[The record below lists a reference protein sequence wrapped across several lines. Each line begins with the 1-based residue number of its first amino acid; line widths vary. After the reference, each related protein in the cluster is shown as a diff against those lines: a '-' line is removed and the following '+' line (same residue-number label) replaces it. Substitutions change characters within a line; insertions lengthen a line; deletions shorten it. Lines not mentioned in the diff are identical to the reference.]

1 MKIYIEYN
9 DKPMV
14 SIDDVKFFTFSGG
27 EVHIQLPD
35 LNCADTAKIR
45 VTTRI
50 TNSDGVMELL
60 FVTDA
65 LRRKF
70 GTLVPIYVTIPYL
83 PYARQDKIS
92 ANGESLSL
100 KVFADLI
107 NSQNYTKVITYDA
120 HSDVASALINNL
132 QVITQKTIVHYV
144 ATSRHVAHLLLN
156 KVLIIPDHG
165 ASKKSYQLGEVLSP
179 SEFVQVDKARDEFG
193 NIVKTKVF
201 SDDLTGKDCLIVDDI
216 TDGGRSFIE
225 ITKELKQLG
234 AKTVTLFTTHGIY
247 SKGVECIYESGI
259 DNIITTDTFRDN
271 YNSTVNCIPVVDRL
285 F

>member
-1 MKIYIEYN
+1 
-9 DKPMV
+9 
-14 SIDDVKFFTFSGG
+14 
-27 EVHIQLPD
+27 
-35 LNCADTAKIR
+35 
-45 VTTRI
+45 
-50 TNSDGVMELL
+50 MELL

-100 KVFADLI
+100 KVFADLL

-144 ATSRHVAHLLLN
+144 AISRHVAHLLLN